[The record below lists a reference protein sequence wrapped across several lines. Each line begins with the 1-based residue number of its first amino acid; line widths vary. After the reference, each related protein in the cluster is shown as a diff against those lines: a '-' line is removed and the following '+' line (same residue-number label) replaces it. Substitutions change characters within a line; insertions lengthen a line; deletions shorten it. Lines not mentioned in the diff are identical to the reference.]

1 MHREQKN
8 SRDHRLAI
16 VTQQGHNIT
25 YGALQRQMERCLS
38 YVDRESRQ
46 LALILCDNSYMNLCI
61 YLSCLSAKIPVLL
74 LDVSE
79 QYRVKEI
86 ISEFTIFYMW
96 VPQGMMLNIPQRYIA
111 EMEGYVLYEL
121 IQNKIESSFIQEE
134 IALLLPTSGSEGKS
148 KFVMLSY
155 KNIISNTEAIIEALH
170 IKETDRAAVMLPLC
184 YSYGLSVIHTHLY
197 QGAVLLMPDLAMVRP
212 KFWDFLSRE
221 KVTSLAAVPSDY
233 ELMRKLRVFEGKYD
247 LSSLRII
254 TQAGGAMRIDT
265 QRYLLKHCK
274 QCAPNVHIA
283 IMYGQTE
290 ATARITTYFV
300 DEHMDKIGSV
310 GKVIPGGDIWIIGEQ
325 TEGEVCYKGDN
336 VFLGYVRCQQDL
348 EILKEHNSQLLTGD
362 VGYIDF
368 DGYLYLTGRKS
379 RFAKLNGYRIGLE
392 ELQLELSD
400 NIGCEIWCTIE
411 RKQDE
416 ENLVVCWSDKSVAKE
431 VIQSVLKL
439 ECKLRGKWK
448 VQYVPY
454 FPYKQNGKPDYNA
467 LIKLF
472 MF

>member
-1 MHREQKN
+1 
-8 SRDHRLAI
+8 
-16 VTQQGHNIT
+16 
-25 YGALQRQMERCLS
+25 
-38 YVDRESRQ
+38 
-46 LALILCDNSYMNLCI
+46 
-61 YLSCLSAKIPVLL
+61 
-74 LDVSE
+74 
-79 QYRVKEI
+79 
-86 ISEFTIFYMW
+86 
-96 VPQGMMLNIPQRYIA
+96 
-111 EMEGYVLYEL
+111 
-121 IQNKIESSFIQEE
+121 
-134 IALLLPTSGSEGKS
+134 
-148 KFVMLSY
+148 
-155 KNIISNTEAIIEALH
+155 
-170 IKETDRAAVMLPLC
+170 
-184 YSYGLSVIHTHLY
+184 
-197 QGAVLLMPDLAMVRP
+197 
-212 KFWDFLSRE
+212 
-221 KVTSLAAVPSDY
+221 
-233 ELMRKLRVFEGKYD
+233 
-247 LSSLRII
+247 
-254 TQAGGAMRIDT
+254 
-265 QRYLLKHCK
+265 
-274 QCAPNVHIA
+274 
-283 IMYGQTE
+283 MYGQTE

-336 VFLGYVRCQQDL
+336 VFLGYARCQQDI

-392 ELQLELSD
+392 GLQSELSD